1 MTDRKPLVMITGASA
16 GIGQETARV
25 FSAAGYPLLLI
36 ARRPELI
43 EAMGLPD
50 TLAVAADVS
59 DYDALADA
67 IRQGEEKFGPVDCL
81 VNNAGISRL
90 ARLDE
95 QDPAQWR
102 DLVDINCLG
111 VLNGMHAV
119 APGMKERR
127 HGTIINVSSIAGRKV
142 YPHHDVYGGTKHFV
156 HAVSEGMR
164 QTMSAYRVRVMV
176 ISPGVAKSEID
187 KTITHQNAYD
197 FWDGG
202 RKALDGGLDANDI
215 ARTMLFAYELPQNV
229 NLQEMTITHTG
240 QEF

>member
-50 TLAVAADVS
+50 TLAVNADVR
-59 DYDALADA
+59 DHAALVAA
-67 IRQGEEKFGPVDCL
+67 IAEGEAKFGPVDCL
-81 VNNAGISRL
+81 INNAGISRL

-95 QDPAQWR
+95 QDPEQWR

-164 QTMSAYRVRVMV
+164 QTMSAHRVRVMV

-187 KTITHQNAYD
+187 KTITHQNAYE
-197 FWDGG
+197 FWDNG
-202 RKALDGGLDANDI
+202 RKKLDGGLDVNDI
-215 ARTMLFAYELPQNV
+215 ARTMLFAYQLPQDV

>member
-1 MTDRKPLVMITGASA
+1 MTKKPLIAITGASS
-16 GIGQETARV
+16 GIGEATARA
-25 FSAAGYPLLLI
+25 FSAAGHPLLLM
-36 ARRPELI
+36 ARRLDRL
-43 EAMGLPD
+43 EALGLPD
-50 TLAVAADVS
+50 AVLAKVDVRDREAIARAVAEAE
-59 DYDALADA
+59 A
-67 IRQGEEKFGPVDCL
+67 KFGPVDMMFA
-81 VNNAGISRL
+81 NAGI
-90 ARLDE
+90 ARLGDIAKQQPEEWDE
-95 QDPAQWR
+95 MI
-102 DLVDINCLG
+102 DINTKG
-111 VLNGMHAV
+111 VLNSVHPVMGGMI
-119 APGMKERR
+119 ERKS
-127 HGTIINVSSIAGRKV
+127 GTIVMMSSIAGRKV

-187 KTITHQNAYD
+187 KTITHQNAYE

>member
-1 MTDRKPLVMITGASA
+1 MSSGKPLVMITGASA

-25 FSAAGYPLLLI
+25 FSAAGYPLLLV
-36 ARRPELI
+36 ARRPDLI

-50 TLAVAADVS
+50 TLAVAADVR
-59 DYDALADA
+59 DREALARA
-67 IRQGEEKFGPVDCL
+67 IVAGEALFGPVDCL
-81 VNNAGISRL
+81 INNAGISRL

-95 QDPAQWR
+95 QDPEQWR
-102 DLVDINCLG
+102 DLIDINCIG
-111 VLNGMHAV
+111 VLNGMHAI

-164 QTMSAYRVRVMV
+164 QTMSAYGVRVMV

-187 KTITHQNAYD
+187 KTITHHNAYE
-197 FWDGG
+197 FWNKG
-202 RKALDGGLDANDI
+202 RQQLDGGLDANDI
-215 ARTMLFAYELPQNV
+215 ARTMLFAYQMPQHV

>member
-176 ISPGVAKSEID
+176 RDRQDHHPPERLRLLGRRAQGAGRRARRQRHRAHHALRLRAAAERQSAGNDDHPYRPGIL
-187 KTITHQNAYD
+187 T
-197 FWDGG
+197 
-202 RKALDGGLDANDI
+202 
-215 ARTMLFAYELPQNV
+215 
-229 NLQEMTITHTG
+229 
-240 QEF
+240 

>member
-43 EAMGLPD
+43 DAMGLPD
-50 TLAVAADVS
+50 TLAVNADVR
-59 DYDALADA
+59 DHTALVEAIAD
-67 IRQGEEKFGPVDCL
+67 GEAKFGPVDCL
-81 VNNAGISRL
+81 INNAGISRL

-95 QDPAQWR
+95 QDPEQWR

-187 KTITHQNAYD
+187 KTITHQNAYE
-197 FWDGG
+197 FWDNG
-202 RKALDGGLDANDI
+202 RKQLDGGLDVNDI
-215 ARTMLFAYELPQNV
+215 ARTMLFAYQLPQDV

>member
-1 MTDRKPLVMITGASA
+1 MTGRKPLVMITGASA
-16 GIGQETARV
+16 GIGRETARV

-36 ARRPELI
+36 ARRSELI
-43 EAMGLPD
+43 EAMALPNM
-50 TLAVAADVS
+50 LAVAADVR
-59 DYDALADA
+59 DYDALASA
-67 IRQGEEKFGPVDCL
+67 IRQGEAQFGPVDCL
-81 VNNAGISRL
+81 INNAGISRL

-164 QTMSAYRVRVMV
+164 QTMSSHRVRVMV

-197 FWDGG
+197 FWDSG
-202 RKALDGGLDANDI
+202 RKQLDGGLDANDI
-215 ARTMLFAYELPQNV
+215 ARTMLFAYELPQDV

>member
-1 MTDRKPLVMITGASA
+1 MASKPLVMITGASA

-25 FSAAGYPLLLI
+25 FSQAGHPLLLI
-36 ARRPELI
+36 ARRPERI

-50 TLAVAADVS
+50 TLAVGADVR
-59 DYDALADA
+59 DYDALVAA
-67 IRQGEEKFGPVDCL
+67 VEEGERKFGPVDCL
-81 VNNAGISRL
+81 INNAGISRL

-95 QDPAQWR
+95 QDPKEWR

-119 APGMKERR
+119 SPGMKARR
-127 HGTIINVSSIAGRKV
+127 RGTIISVSSIAGRKV

-156 HAVSEGMR
+156 HAISEGLR
-164 QTMSAYRVRVMV
+164 QTMSAHGVRVMV
-176 ISPGVAKSEID
+176 ISPGVTKSEID

-197 FWDGG
+197 FWNKGREAMDGG
-202 RKALDGGLDANDI
+202 IDANDV
-215 ARTMLFAYELPQNV
+215 ARTMLFAYQLPRTV
-229 NLQEMTITHTG
+229 NLQEMTITHTR

>member
-36 ARRPELI
+36 ARRPDLI
-43 EAMGLPD
+43 EAMGLPN
-50 TLAVAADVS
+50 TLAVEADVR

-67 IRQGEEKFGPVDCL
+67 IRQGEQKFGPVDCL
-81 VNNAGISRL
+81 INNAGISRL

-187 KTITHQNAYD
+187 KTITTRTPTNSGTAGASCWTAGSTPTTSRGPC
-197 FWDGG
+197 FSPINCRRTSIS
-202 RKALDGGLDANDI
+202 RK
-215 ARTMLFAYELPQNV
+215 
-229 NLQEMTITHTG
+229 
-240 QEF
+240 